1 MRSEQ
6 IIPSIHS
13 WKKLGVEP
21 RLPRIWFQHARRWP
35 GSKSGCSSWV
45 FSWKIVQSTSVFSN
59 TLTNIQSRG
68 QDELC
73 SPIVH
78 LWLLPSVQ
86 FLTLCAIFELC
97 PAAQENFGTDVLQGL
112 HAVEPFSVAEL
123 PRSVSAVFLMFLIQ
137 SLAAL
142 TRSQQEFA
150 ETFAWRR
157 ACKWAVVEACC
168 WRKSRG
174 VETCKNKIIVHHC
187 TCLKKVENGIICLIM
202 FASNHGTSRY
212 YSRFWLR
219 VSAKLQ

>member
-6 IIPSIHS
+6 TIPSIHS
-13 WKKLGVEP
+13 WKKLGVELSYDCRGFGFNMRGNGQGP
-21 RLPRIWFQHARRWP
+21 RVVVPHE
-35 GSKSGCSSWV
+35 
-45 FSWKIVQSTSVFSN
+45 FSAERLCNLHQTTVFSN
-59 TLTNIQSRG
+59 TFTNIQSRG
-68 QDELC
+68 QDELW

-187 TCLKKVENGIICLIM
+187 TWLKKVENGIICLII
-202 FASNHGTSRY
+202 FCI
-212 YSRFWLR
+212 
-219 VSAKLQ
+219 